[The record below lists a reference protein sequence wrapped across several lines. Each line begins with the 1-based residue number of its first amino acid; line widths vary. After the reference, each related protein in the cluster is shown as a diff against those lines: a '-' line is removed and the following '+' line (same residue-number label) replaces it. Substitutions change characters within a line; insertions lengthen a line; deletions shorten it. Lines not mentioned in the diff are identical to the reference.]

1 MITVSHVPQAKTA
14 AVSTKKSTLGPSKAA
29 VAVLEVTV
37 PSGPD
42 ASDVLSF
49 LDSTAPHQTNHFQS
63 FNLVTMAIILFSK
76 NARGRQIHAPL
87 FSHVRMVNEHA
98 LAEATNCALKMT
110 PNATQGW
117 HAARAA
123 RCITWKMASVI
134 SALILPRQL
143 QFLLSWPFLSALWQF

>member
-1 MITVSHVPQAKTA
+1 MQTVSHVPQAKTA

-63 FNLVTMAIILFSK
+63 FNLVTMAIIIFSK
-76 NARGRQIHAPL
+76 NARGRMFHVPL
-87 FSHVRMVNEHA
+87 FSHALMVREHA

-110 PNATQGW
+110 PNATQGL

-123 RCITWKMASVI
+123 RRITWKMASVI
-134 SALILPRQL
+134 SALILLRQP
-143 QFLLSWPFLSALWQF
+143 QFLP